1 MPLAHIIKLSL
12 FFGHKMINLLT
23 CCLLGLQ
30 LQTYPPAFSVPVY
43 NSIEDW
49 SAAEL
54 TTDSAP
60 SPGSGSPVSPIFGGF
75 AFSNSGSGEDWSAW
89 DKIEQS
95 PESDFLFKS
104 ELLDSPDLSAIP
116 IMSPGLNTNPATTT
130 GLDDVVFGREGI
142 NDTRP
147 LFQTPLNLN
156 NNTMQSQQTQSS
168 APGTRMS
175 LPTPIEAPSSTT
187 TTQTAT
193 QERRY
198 PARSGLKRKSSN
210 DSDSTSPSSPRS
222 SCSPPPPQRRHTS
235 ASSASPVH
243 KDESSHN
250 NNKLPALGPK
260 KTAHNMIE
268 KRYRT
273 NLNDKIAALRDSVP
287 ALRVMV
293 HRLEQNPNGGVG
305 NANDMDVMEE
315 IKAEAGLDP
324 NEDVDLGGLTPA
336 HKLNKATILSKAT
349 EYIALL
355 ERKNRALA
363 KENTSLRNRVEGFEM
378 LVMSR
383 SGQQRSV
390 WN

>member
-1 MPLAHIIKLSL
+1 
-12 FFGHKMINLLT
+12 
-23 CCLLGLQ
+23 
-30 LQTYPPAFSVPVY
+30 
-43 NSIEDW
+43 
-49 SAAEL
+49 
-54 TTDSAP
+54 
-60 SPGSGSPVSPIFGGF
+60 
-75 AFSNSGSGEDWSAW
+75 
-89 DKIEQS
+89 
-95 PESDFLFKS
+95 
-104 ELLDSPDLSAIP
+104 
-116 IMSPGLNTNPATTT
+116 MSPGLNTTNPAT

-147 LFQTPLNLN
+147 LFQSPLNL
-156 NNTMQSQQTQSS
+156 NTMQSQQPQSAS
-168 APGTRMS
+168 GPRMG
-175 LPTPIEAPSSTT
+175 LNTPTEPSTASTT
-187 TTQTAT
+187 T

-243 KDESSHN
+243 KDESSSSSH
-250 NNKLPALGPK
+250 NKLPALGPK

-293 HRLEQNPNGGVG
+293 HRLEQNPNAAG

-383 SGQQRSV
+383 SGQQRPL

>member
-1 MPLAHIIKLSL
+1 M
-12 FFGHKMINLLT
+12 
-23 CCLLGLQ
+23 
-30 LQTYPPAFSVPVY
+30 Y

-60 SPGSGSPVSPIFGGF
+60 SPGSGSPISPVFTGF
-75 AFSNSGSGEDWSAW
+75 SFSNPASGEDWASW

-95 PESDFLFKS
+95 PESDFFLKS
-104 ELLDSPDLSAIP
+104 EFLDSPDLTSIP
-116 IMSPGLNTNPATTT
+116 IMSPGLDSPMDVASNPA
-130 GLDDVVFGREGI
+130 LDDVVFGREGV

-147 LFQTPLNLN
+147 LFQTPLSLN
-156 NNTMQSQQTQSS
+156 MPQQAQQSTSSKSPSTQP
-168 APGTRMS
+168 ANMAG
-175 LPTPIEAPSSTT
+175 LPTPPEPSSN
-187 TTQTAT
+187 

-198 PARSGLKRKSSN
+198 PARSSLKRKSS
-210 DSDSTSPSSPRS
+210 DCSSSPSSPRS
-222 SCSPPPPQRRHTS
+222 SCSPPPPQRRHTT
-235 ASSASPVH
+235 SS
-243 KDESSHN
+243 KDESSSSGAAGSA
-250 NNKLPALGPK
+250 KPTLGPK

-293 HRLEQNPNGGVG
+293 HRLENTDGGGVEG
-305 NANDMDVMEE
+305 GSNVDVNIMDE
-315 IKAEAGLDP
+315 IKAEAGLEGD
-324 NEDVDLGGLTPA
+324 EDLGGLTPA

-349 EYIALL
+349 EYIAHL
-355 ERKNRALA
+355 ERKNRSLA
-363 KENTSLRNRVEGFEM
+363 KENASLRNRVDGFEM

-383 SGQQRSV
+383 SGQRNV